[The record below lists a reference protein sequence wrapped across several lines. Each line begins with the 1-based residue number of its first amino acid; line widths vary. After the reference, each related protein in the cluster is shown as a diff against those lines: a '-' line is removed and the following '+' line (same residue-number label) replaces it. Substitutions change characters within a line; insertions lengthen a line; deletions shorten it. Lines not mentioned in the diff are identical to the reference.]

1 MVPAASGLAR
11 TIPWTTPMEGV
22 RVAMVP
28 AALSVTIAGTFTTAP
43 AARRAKVAVVIEA
56 AFMGLLNV
64 TVTFVIRG
72 TPVAPGA
79 GDRAITV
86 GATSVEKLQTMF
98 VPSAL
103 PTASVTVPATVAVYT
118 VPVASGVVSVRLAM
132 VPVAS
137 SVTVAGT
144 CAAAPAARRVKVVGT
159 IEAAFMGLLNVAVTV
174 VLSGTPLAPGA
185 GDWAI
190 TVGAASVVKLQ
201 TKIGRAWWR
210 EGAEISAV
218 AVALKKEPAA
228 SGLVGVSVAMVPV
241 ASRATV
247 AGPFTTA
254 PAARRLKVAAVIEAA
269 FMGLLNVAETVALVA
284 TPVAPGAGDWAITVG
299 AVSVVKLQTT
309 GAATVTPVVS
319 ATVAAIVAV

>member
-1 MVPAASGLAR
+1 M
-11 TIPWTTPMEGV
+11 PWTTPMEGV

-56 AFMGLLNV
+56 AFLGLLNV

-103 PTASVTVPATVAVYT
+103 PTASVTVPATAAADT
-118 VPVASGVVSVRLAM
+118 VPVASAAGSVRLAM

-144 CAAAPAARRVKVVGT
+144 FAAAPAARRVKVVVLMMRRPPRSPL
-159 IEAAFMGLLNVAVTV
+159 FPVT
-174 VLSGTPLAPGA
+174 
-185 GDWAI
+185 
-190 TVGAASVVKLQ
+190 AASDL
-201 TKIGRAWWR
+201 
-210 EGAEISAV
+210 
-218 AVALKKEPAA
+218 
-228 SGLVGVSVAMVPV
+228 
-241 ASRATV
+241 
-247 AGPFTTA
+247 
-254 PAARRLKVAAVIEAA
+254 
-269 FMGLLNVAETVALVA
+269 

-299 AVSVVKLQTT
+299 ATSVVKLQTT
-309 GAATVTPVVS
+309 FAPSG
-319 ATVAAIVAV
+319 VA

>member
-1 MVPAASGLAR
+1 MVPAASGLAI
-11 TIPWTTPMEGV
+11 TIPLTTPMEGV
-22 RVAMVP
+22 RVATVP

-86 GATSVEKLQTMF
+86 GGVSVVKFQTTF

-118 VPVASGVVSVRLAM
+118 VPVASGVVGVRVAM

-144 CAAAPAARRVKVVGT
+144 FAAAPAARRLKLAVVMV
-159 IEAAFMGLLNVAVTV
+159 AAFIAVLNVAVTV
-174 VLSGTPLAPGA
+174 VL
-185 GDWAI
+185 I
-190 TVGAASVVKLQ
+190 
-201 TKIGRAWWR
+201 
-210 EGAEISAV
+210 
-218 AVALKKEPAA
+218 
-228 SGLVGVSVAMVPV
+228 
-241 ASRATV
+241 
-247 AGPFTTA
+247 
-254 PAARRLKVAAVIEAA
+254 
-269 FMGLLNVAETVALVA
+269 A
-284 TPVAPGAGDWAITVG
+284 TPVALGVWYWAVTVG
-299 AVSVVKLQTT
+299 AT
-309 GAATVTPVVS
+309 GAGGGAT
-319 ATVAAIVAV
+319 AAPTL